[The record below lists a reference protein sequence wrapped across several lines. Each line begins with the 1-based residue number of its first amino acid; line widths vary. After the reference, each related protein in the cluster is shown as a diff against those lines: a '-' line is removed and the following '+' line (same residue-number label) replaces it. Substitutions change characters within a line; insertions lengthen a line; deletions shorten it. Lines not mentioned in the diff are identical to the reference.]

1 MHFSKTKD
9 GDGAF
14 VIKKNDLIFE
24 TKTFYE
30 YFFKDLAEKP
40 QYTVIDLLKKE
51 PDYKLTGQVKHVF
64 TTVAQV
70 LNKTC
75 DGINDDWFN
84 EEKSQDADTPN
95 SNASEVSASEDPA
108 GPTGKPRNHND
119 SAASVFRPGDN
130 RVTWTA
136 L

>member
-1 MHFSKTKD
+1 MDAEVYFEETEDSYQFSKTKD

-30 YFFKDLAEKP
+30 YFFKDLVEKP
-40 QYTVIDLLKKE
+40 QYTVIDLLKEE
-51 PDYKLTGQVKHVF
+51 PGHKLTGQAKHVF

-75 DGINDDWFN
+75 DGIDDDWFK
-84 EEKSQDADTPN
+84 EEKSQDADAFN
-95 SNASEVSASEDPA
+95 SSASEA
-108 GPTGKPRNHND
+108 
-119 SAASVFRPGDN
+119 SASEN
-130 RVTWTA
+130 K
-136 L
+136 

>member
-1 MHFSKTKD
+1 MDAEVYFEETKDSYQFSKTKD

-14 VIKKNDLIFE
+14 VIKKDDLIFE

-40 QYTVIDLLKKE
+40 QYTVVDLHENE
-51 PDYKLTGQVKHVF
+51 PDHKLAGQAKHVF

-75 DGINDDWFN
+75 DGIADDWFN
-84 EEKSQDADTPN
+84 EEDGQDTDAPGSTT
-95 SNASEVSASEDPA
+95 SGASAPEDE
-108 GPTGKPRNHND
+108 
-119 SAASVFRPGDN
+119 
-130 RVTWTA
+130 
-136 L
+136 